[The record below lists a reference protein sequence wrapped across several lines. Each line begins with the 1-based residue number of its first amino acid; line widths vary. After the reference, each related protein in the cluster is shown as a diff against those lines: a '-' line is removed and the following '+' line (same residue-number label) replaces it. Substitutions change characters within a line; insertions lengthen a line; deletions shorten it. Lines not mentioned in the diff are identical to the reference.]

1 MIGSDVVEPVNSDDG
16 DGGAGGVGAVVVVV
30 VVHADMAVG
39 VVAYCD
45 TGASRD
51 DHWAFGRSG
60 PEVILRDVV
69 VSDSQSVQR

>member
-1 MIGSDVVEPVNSDDG
+1 MIGGDVVEPVNSDDDG
-16 DGGAGGVGAVVVVV
+16 DGGVGAVVGVV

-60 PEVILRDVV
+60 SEVILRDVV

>member
-1 MIGSDVVEPVNSDDG
+1 MIGGDVVESVNSDDG
-16 DGGAGGVGAVVVVV
+16 DGGDGVGAVVGVV
-30 VVHADMAVG
+30 VVHADMAAG

-60 PEVILRDVV
+60 SEVILRDVV